1 MPGIFIYIFTICA
14 GAKEVKKRMKVKVIR
29 KFRDKT
35 DNLKLRN
42 EGDELEV
49 SEDRAKLLK
58 SMNLVEDVQEV
69 KIKKN
74 KAAE

>member
-1 MPGIFIYIFTICA
+1 
-14 GAKEVKKRMKVKVIR
+14 MKVKVIR
-29 KFRDKT
+29 EFRDKT

-58 SMNLVEDVQEV
+58 SMNIVEYVQEV
-69 KIKKN
+69 KTKKN
-74 KAAE
+74 KVAE

>member
-1 MPGIFIYIFTICA
+1 
-14 GAKEVKKRMKVKVIR
+14 MKVKVIQ

-58 SMNLVEDVQEV
+58 SLNLVEDVQEV
-69 KIKKN
+69 KGAKEKKS